1 MQCVHKRY
9 TNSIQ
14 SIHKVYTKCTQ
25 GYTRCK
31 QSVRRS
37 FMLGNHYQPN
47 PLLPPRR
54 AHSFHPFV
62 CLFVLFCLFDCF
74 VCLIVLFVC
83 LFVCCMLLLSHVFIC
98 NTYAQYAHA
107 INVTDAIHAI
117 VQFTQLVTKY
127 TPCYFSLSVVCIYLS
142 QRKSFKEL

>member
-62 CLFVLFCLFDCF
+62 CFVLFVCLFVCLFDCF
-74 VCLIVLFVC
+74 VCLFVC
-83 LFVCCMLLLSHVFIC
+83 LLHAVAVTCFHMQYICTICTCNKCNGCNSCNCAIYTTRDKVYPLLFFTQCCMYISL
-98 NTYAQYAHA
+98 
-107 INVTDAIHAI
+107 
-117 VQFTQLVTKY
+117 TKK
-127 TPCYFSLSVVCIYLS
+127 II
-142 QRKSFKEL
+142 